1 MRVIRPLLDLLVTNE
16 GIHHLPIQ
24 ARIKEYDSFI
34 AKKHRK
40 EIDNPE
46 DITDLLG
53 LRVICYI
60 LSDVE
65 KVKEIVEKY
74 FKVIGRADDKTQDL
88 GTDRFGYRSVHYT
101 VSISE
106 ARHNLPEYESYKDLK
121 FEIQIRT
128 ILAHAWAEIEHEEW
142 ILLFPDNQYVL
153 VVDMMGRLE
162 F

>member
-1 MRVIRPLLDLLVTNE
+1 MTIL
-16 GIHHLPIQ
+16 
-24 ARIKEYDSFI
+24 KF
-34 AKKHRK
+34 
-40 EIDNPE
+40 
-46 DITDLLG
+46 TDFLG

-101 VSISE
+101 VSISK
-106 ARHNLPEYESYKDLK
+106 ARHSLPEYGSYKDLK

-128 ILAHAWAEIEHEEW
+128 ILALTSDCTLMIASLHN
-142 ILLFPDNQYVL
+142 LLCVIH
-153 VVDMMGRLE
+153 V
-162 F
+162 